1 MIHALI
7 PFRHELFQVPIAE
20 RVPEIPTDTNDDHL
34 CLEVSSF
41 EQCWS
46 PCSHG
51 LPSLSVPTN
60 RLCNT
65 STQGDLIFF
74 GNQYTVDRGVIT
86 FSDPARIDPRI
97 SISLETTV
105 QSVTVTL
112 GVTGP
117 MNNLKLSYRSD
128 PPLQF
133 EEIVG
138 LLTTG
143 RRPSSD
149 PNIVATEAAPPQQS
163 VAQMGATAVVS
174 QAVVSPL
181 SSRLQRVFGVN
192 QLSIDPTFA
201 SGSALPQARLS
212 LQQRVA
218 NSVTFTYTQDLS
230 QSNSELIRVEW
241 AVDPR
246 FSVVAT

>member
-1 MIHALI
+1 
-7 PFRHELFQVPIAE
+7 
-20 RVPEIPTDTNDDHL
+20 
-34 CLEVSSF
+34 
-41 EQCWS
+41 
-46 PCSHG
+46 
-51 LPSLSVPTN
+51 
-60 RLCNT
+60 
-65 STQGDLIFF
+65 
-74 GNQYTVDRGVIT
+74 
-86 FSDPARIDPRI
+86 
-97 SISLETTV
+97 
-105 QSVTVTL
+105 
-112 GVTGP
+112 

-133 EEIVG
+133 EAIVG

-149 PNIVATEAAPPQQS
+149 PNIVATDGALPQQS

-174 QAVVSPL
+174 QAVASPL

-230 QSNSELIRVEW
+230 QSNS
-241 AVDPR
+241 
-246 FSVVAT
+246 